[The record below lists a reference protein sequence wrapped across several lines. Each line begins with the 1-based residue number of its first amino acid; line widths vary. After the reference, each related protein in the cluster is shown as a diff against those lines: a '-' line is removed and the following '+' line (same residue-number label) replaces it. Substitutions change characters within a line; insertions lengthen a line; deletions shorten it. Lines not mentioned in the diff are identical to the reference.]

1 MALLKA
7 LLDLIISMVC
17 SQSSSDYYSKR
28 IQKLIMGA

>member
-17 SQSSSDYYSKR
+17 SQSSSDYHLVYKVT
-28 IQKLIMGA
+28 GAGN